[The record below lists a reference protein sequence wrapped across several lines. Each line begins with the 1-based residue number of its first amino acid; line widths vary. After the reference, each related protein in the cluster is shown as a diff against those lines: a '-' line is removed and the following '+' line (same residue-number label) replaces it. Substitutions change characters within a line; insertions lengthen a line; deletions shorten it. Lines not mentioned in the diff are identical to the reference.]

1 MGDLI
6 PKEIAIAV
14 PNIAS
19 RTALASDTHRGPTPN
34 ISRIP
39 HDVSAMVAAHATKG
53 IQALGRKE
61 FTSAAYCMKFA
72 KCFRSTVL
80 SHSPKRE
87 ATAERNALPTA
98 RRAGELPARNDGYFR
113 LSLR

>member
-1 MGDLI
+1 MGDLM

-19 RTALASDTHRGPTPN
+19 RTALASDTHRGHNPN

-39 HDVSAMVAAHATKG
+39 HDVSATVAAHATYG
-53 IQALGRKE
+53 IAACGRKE

-72 KCFRSTVL
+72 KCFWSNVQ
-80 SHSPKRE
+80 SHNPKRE
-87 ATAERNALPTA
+87 ATAERNAVPNAT
-98 RRAGELPARNDGYFR
+98 RA
-113 LSLR
+113 

>member
-19 RTALASDTHRGPTPN
+19 RMALASETQRGHSPK

-39 HDVSAMVAAHATKG
+39 QDVSATVAAQATNGTK
-53 IQALGRKE
+53 AAGRKE
-61 FTSAAYCMKFA
+61 FTSAAYRMKPA
-72 KCFRSTVL
+72 KCFQSSVL
-80 SHSPKRE
+80 SHNPKRD
-87 ATAERNALPTA
+87 ATAERNAA
-98 RRAGELPARNDGYFR
+98 ASAMRA
-113 LSLR
+113 

>member
-19 RTALASDTHRGPTPN
+19 RTALASDTHRGHTPN

-39 HDVSAMVAAHATKG
+39 HEVSAIVAAHATKG

-61 FTSAAYCMKFA
+61 FTSAVYCMKFA
-72 KCFRSTVL
+72 KCFRSRVL

-87 ATAERNALPTA
+87 ATAERNAVPTA
-98 RRAGELPARNDGYFR
+98 RGAKKPPPG
-113 LSLR
+113 S